1 MRRVG
6 SNGEC
11 FESSES
17 QWPVHAALLVA
28 QLLSGG
34 YYVIIKMALVNEM
47 NLIVLSV
54 YRDLLAL
61 VFLIPAAWLIERQN
75 FFRLSRDV
83 VLWLLVLGLIGIF
96 GSQFLLFKG
105 ISLTSTEVS
114 VAMHP
119 LIPVFTAVVAIV
131 FGVEAVWWHR
141 RDGQAKVAGIV
152 ICCAGAILMTFYKG
166 PVVLGAK
173 PTSTL
178 EAASTS
184 MIKEPVHLPGSGIP
198 HTTIDGWQIGV
209 LCLIGNCLC
218 MGTNINLQV
227 PVLRRFPAPVS
238 LIAYSYAFGTVFMG
252 IAAIFLVNDTSAW
265 ALSWD
270 MDLVAILYNG
280 IISSALNLAIM
291 TWALSK
297 VGPLFVASYI
307 PLQTV
312 SATVL
317 ALIFLK
323 SSVYLGS
330 ILGTLMII
338 LGLLSVSWAHQESA
352 RYRSLSEVIG
362 RSVHSHDHQLAGT
375 HGLDYRT
382 PLLQGYP

>member
-1 MRRVG
+1 MHLLDLNPSKGAMRRVG
-6 SNGEC
+6 SNGGS
-11 FESSES
+11 FENSES

-184 MIKEPVHLPGSGIP
+184 MIKKPVHLPGSGIP
-198 HTTIDGWQIGV
+198 HTTIDDWQIGV

-218 MGTNINLQV
+218 MGTNINLQ
-227 PVLRRFPAPVS
+227 
-238 LIAYSYAFGTVFMG
+238 
-252 IAAIFLVNDTSAW
+252 
-265 ALSWD
+265 
-270 MDLVAILYNG
+270 G

-307 PLQTV
+307 PLQPV

-352 RYRSLSEVIG
+352 RYQSLSEVIG

>member
-1 MRRVG
+1 VFGDIDRKKSTKAYFLCKDHGFFGCKSSSGQSYVKLNALAGLGGLINLSKGAMRRVG

-131 FGVEAVWWHR
+131 FG
-141 RDGQAKVAGIV
+141 
-152 ICCAGAILMTFYKG
+152 
-166 PVVLGAK
+166 
-173 PTSTL
+173 
-178 EAASTS
+178 
-184 MIKEPVHLPGSGIP
+184 
-198 HTTIDGWQIGV
+198 
-209 LCLIGNCLC
+209 
-218 MGTNINLQV
+218 
-227 PVLRRFPAPVS
+227 
-238 LIAYSYAFGTVFMG
+238 
-252 IAAIFLVNDTSAW
+252 
-265 ALSWD
+265 
-270 MDLVAILYNG
+270 
-280 IISSALNLAIM
+280 
-291 TWALSK
+291 
-297 VGPLFVASYI
+297 
-307 PLQTV
+307 
-312 SATVL
+312 
-317 ALIFLK
+317 
-323 SSVYLGS
+323 
-330 ILGTLMII
+330 
-338 LGLLSVSWAHQESA
+338 
-352 RYRSLSEVIG
+352 
-362 RSVHSHDHQLAGT
+362 
-375 HGLDYRT
+375 
-382 PLLQGYP
+382 